1 MEDHVLVNYLMDFG
15 LTKQEAT
22 IYLELFKKGMQTGY
36 EVSKQ
41 TGISR
46 SNAYS
51 ALASLVEAGAAY
63 TVEES
68 ATKYAAV
75 EVEEFCNNRLRS
87 MQQHRDYLVAH
98 MPREQ
103 EQQDGY
109 FTITSDE
116 QIIHKVKNMLN
127 AAKERVYLSM
137 SKENLQRFED
147 DIEELCL
154 RKIKVVIL
162 TDIVLE
168 KQGVISYLVENK
180 GTQLGVIT
188 DSKYVVTGELGLGAN
203 SNCLYSRQSN
213 LVRVFKDSL
222 KNEIRL
228 IEIEGEKGNE

>member
-1 MEDHVLVNYLMDFG
+1 
-15 LTKQEAT
+15 
-22 IYLELFKKGMQTGY
+22 
-36 EVSKQ
+36 
-41 TGISR
+41 
-46 SNAYS
+46 
-51 ALASLVEAGAAY
+51 
-63 TVEES
+63 
-68 ATKYAAV
+68 
-75 EVEEFCNNRLRS
+75 
-87 MQQHRDYLVAH
+87 
-98 MPREQ
+98 
-103 EQQDGY
+103 
-109 FTITSDE
+109 
-116 QIIHKVKNMLN
+116 MLN

-213 LVRVFKDSL
+213 LARVFKDSL